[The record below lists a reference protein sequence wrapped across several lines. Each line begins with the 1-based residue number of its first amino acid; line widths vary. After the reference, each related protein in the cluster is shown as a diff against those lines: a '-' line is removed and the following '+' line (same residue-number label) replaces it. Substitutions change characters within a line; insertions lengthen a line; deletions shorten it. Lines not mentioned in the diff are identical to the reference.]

1 VNLLQFSL
9 NIYSQGLLLMDYVE
23 PRGNLW
29 YAVYYVPADVQHIIG
44 KKKFLRSTK
53 TSNRTEAVRRARA
66 VVIGWEAEVAKARG
80 QKPNSNDD
88 FWESLR
94 NQHISAR
101 REAEEGSADSEDL
114 MIAIED
120 LAEQAASKI
129 NDPEQ
134 AALLYKL
141 ATGQGGTLLAPLVD
155 DWKDAQRGGK
165 KTIDQKHRDLERL
178 AKHFYTLEALQ
189 PQKIKIWTD
198 ILMKEGMTYSSFARI
213 GGACHSLWEH
223 LQNASIVTMVAPDPF
238 VGAFRLALKRAVRTD
253 TGRSGKS
260 YTAEQLSMIYSEAL
274 KLKDRSLADLI
285 ALGAYTG
292 ARVEELGRLRKETCV
307 DGIFNIKKSKTDAG
321 IREVPIHSAV
331 APLVARLLAASK
343 DGYLVS
349 STSENQ
355 YDLRMAA
362 LGQKYTRLKK
372 SLGFGPDLVFHST
385 RGTLITLMHQAGVE
399 EGITADNVGH
409 EKKTMSYGLYSSGS
423 SMAQKREAMAL
434 VVYGGALGSP

>member
-1 VNLLQFSL
+1 
-9 NIYSQGLLLMDYVE
+9 MDYVE

-80 QKPNSNDD
+80 QQPLPKDD
-88 FWESLR
+88 FWASLQD
-94 NQHISAR
+94 QHKSTR
-101 REAEEGSADSEDL
+101 LQAEDGNEDSEDL
-114 MIAIED
+114 QLVIED

-129 NDPEQ
+129 NDPEL
-134 AALLYKL
+134 ATLLYKV
-141 ATGQGGTLLAPLVD
+141 ATSQGGTLLAPLVD
-155 DWKDAQRGGK
+155 DWKDAQSGGK
-165 KTIDQKHRDLERL
+165 KTIDQKHRDLERM
-178 AKHFYTLEALQ
+178 AMHFYTLEGLQ

-198 ILMKEGMTYSSFARI
+198 KLMKEGVTYSSFVRI

-223 LQNASIVTMVAPDPF
+223 LQNANTIPMIAPDPF
-238 VGAFRLALKRAVRTD
+238 VGPFRLALKRAVRTD

-274 KLKDRSLADLI
+274 KLKDKSLADLI

-321 IREVPIHSAV
+321 IREVPIHPAV

-343 DGYLVS
+343 DGFLMP

-372 SLGFGPDLVFHST
+372 SLGFGSDLVFHST

-399 EGITADNVGH
+399 EGVTADNVGH
-409 EKKTMSYGLYSSGS
+409 EKKTITYGVYSAGS

>member
-1 VNLLQFSL
+1 
-9 NIYSQGLLLMDYVE
+9 MDYIE

-66 VVIGWEAEVAKARG
+66 LVIGWEAEVAKARG
-80 QKPNSNDD
+80 QELNSKDD

-101 REAEEGSADSEDL
+101 LNAEDSSEDSEAL
-114 MIAIED
+114 MMAIED

-155 DWKDAQRGGK
+155 DWKDAQSGGK
-165 KTIDQKHRDLERL
+165 KTIDQKHRDLERM
-178 AKHFYTLEALQ
+178 AKHFYSLEGLQ

-198 ILMKEGMTYSSFARI
+198 KMMNEGMTYSSFARI
-213 GGACHSLWEH
+213 GGACHSLWEY
-223 LQNASIVTMVAPDPF
+223 LQNADAVPMVAPNPF
-238 VGAFRLALKRAVRTD
+238 VGPFRLALKRAVRTD

-307 DGIFNIKKSKTDAG
+307 NGIFNIEKAKTDAG
-321 IREVPIHSAV
+321 IREVPIHTAV
-331 APLVARLLAASK
+331 APLVARMLAASK
-343 DGYLVS
+343 DGYLVP

-355 YDLRMAA
+355 YHLRMAA

-385 RGTLITLMHQAGVE
+385 RGTLITLMQQAEVKEGVA
-399 EGITADNVGH
+399 ADNVGH
-409 EKKTMSYGLYSSGS
+409 RKQTMTYGLYAAGS